1 MTTSTCSPSKEMDL
15 SAIQED
21 PGVVPA
27 LVGELFEV
35 ALPAE
40 RGRLLEY
47 LLPPM
52 GVLALVSVAN
62 GVFANIRF
70 NSPLR
75 GGHVQLDEALR
86 VRGGDVAA
94 LVDRLQ
100 MVSVEAVDGLAQ
112 FVLASPG
119 MASTAAAALL
129 LAVLSRRAVLR
140 QRRVQASNSEFTAS
154 PK

>member
-1 MTTSTCSPSKEMDL
+1 MIEEAFSPAPDRYVT
-15 SAIQED
+15 AAQED
-21 PGVVPA
+21 PCVVPA

-47 LLPPM
+47 LLPHM
-52 GVLALVSVAN
+52 GVLALVSIAN

-75 GGHVQLDEALR
+75 GGHVQLDEALS
-86 VRGGDVAA
+86 VQGGDVAA

-112 FVLASPG
+112 FVSASPA
-119 MASTAAAALL
+119 MAGTAAAAML
-129 LAVLSRRAVLR
+129 LAVLSRRAKLR
-140 QRRVQASNSEFTAS
+140 QKPVQASFGVS
-154 PK
+154 PSAR